1 MFALL
6 KLSLREKKWV
16 TLALVATLGVALF
29 NTIFVNLVQPVI
41 DEMFGAA
48 PAAKISAA
56 APADTAA
63 PPPPQIFGRWPKPV
77 FWIPSGNFLK
87 STNRI
92 SPTLCRS

>member
-48 PAAKISAA
+48 PAAQ
-56 APADTAA
+56 TAA
-63 PPPPQIFGRWPKPV
+63 V
-77 FWIPSGNFLK
+77 
-87 STNRI
+87 
-92 SPTLCRS
+92 SPGGG